1 MYVNVNK
8 VYVFLNFFF
17 DKNRLL
23 DVKDLWDIFLMIKKK
38 IFSKIFGCYFVL
50 FFGYIFFFK
59 NIV

>member
-17 DKNRLL
+17 DENRLL

-38 IFSKIFGCYFVL
+38 FLVKYLVVILYCFMDIF
-50 FFGYIFFFK
+50 FFFK

>member
-38 IFSKIFGCYFVL
+38 FFSKIFGCYFVL
-50 FFGYIFFFK
+50 FFGYIFFF
-59 NIV
+59 